1 LSHKSTAAN
10 VFFVMGVLL
19 AAVGLVLYLTGN
31 AVLFQFSVVV
41 VGPVVAMG
49 TGLFGLRRFARG
61 GIIGHDQF
69 STMNG
74 LFALGLTVLSLS
86 ELLAAVIALV
96 PGQQPSFFTV
106 TLLQFPGVLLW
117 VLGAAGYY
125 HACLDTIG
133 CSSGRKTVALVS
145 AMTAVLLAV
154 LSTFGVEHLGGRNMF
169 ELLAY
174 VPTAAC
180 LIITILLLLKLGWM
194 FRGGRIRVPLFI
206 LAFGAVLFLIQ
217 IVLWGTFGIIPIDAV
232 VRALAVE
239 AYVVIGIA
247 HERASRI

>member
-1 LSHKSTAAN
+1 MSHKSKAAN

-31 AVLFQFSVVV
+31 AALFQIMVLVA
-41 VGPVVAMG
+41 GPLVAMG

-86 ELLAAVIALV
+86 ELLATVIALV

-117 VLGAAGYY
+117 VVGAAGYY
-125 HACLDTIG
+125 HACLHTIG
-133 CSSGRKTVALVS
+133 CSSGGRTAAFVS
-145 AMTAVLLAV
+145 VTTAVLLTA
-154 LSTFGVEHLGGRNMF
+154 LSAFGVERLEGRDVF

-180 LIITILLLLKLGWM
+180 LIIAVLLLLKLGWT

-206 LAFGAVLFLIQ
+206 LAFGAILFLIQ
-217 IVLWGTFGIIPIDAV
+217 IVLWGTFGVIPIDPV

-247 HERASRI
+247 HDRASGI